1 MSNGGNGGNGDDE
14 NYNIEELL
22 KDSTLVE
29 DDDD

>member
-1 MSNGGNGGNGDDE
+1 VVIVGGNGKDEDE

-29 DDDD
+29 DDD